1 MLTAL
6 SIRDIVLVDVLDLDV
21 RDGLT
26 VLTGETGAGKSIIL
40 DALGLALGA
49 RGDAGLVRHGAK
61 QATATAVFTAPDD
74 PALIDLLAERGFE
87 VVAGDDLILR
97 RVVTSDGRS
106 RAFVNDQP
114 AGVTALRE
122 IGQAL
127 VEVHGQ
133 HETVGLLDW
142 KTHRA
147 LLDTYG
153 GVQPQLSAVAA
164 ASETLKAADR
174 AVAELKATAADAA
187 SRAEELTD
195 ALADL
200 DALDP
205 RAEEET

>member
-6 SIRDIVLVDVLDLDV
+6 SIRDIVLVDALDLEV
-21 RDGLT
+21 EDGLT

-49 RGDAGLVRHGAK
+49 RADAGLVRSGAK
-61 QATATAVFTAPDD
+61 QASATAVFTAPDD
-74 PALIDLLAERGFE
+74 PGLIEMIAARGFE
-87 VVAGDDLILR
+87 VAAGEELILR
-97 RVVTSDGRS
+97 RTLGADGRS

-114 AGVTALRE
+114 AGVAALRE

-147 LLDTYG
+147 LLD
-153 GVQPQLSAVAA
+153 A
-164 ASETLKAADR
+164 
-174 AVAELKATAADAA
+174 
-187 SRAEELTD
+187 
-195 ALADL
+195 
-200 DALDP
+200 
-205 RAEEET
+205 